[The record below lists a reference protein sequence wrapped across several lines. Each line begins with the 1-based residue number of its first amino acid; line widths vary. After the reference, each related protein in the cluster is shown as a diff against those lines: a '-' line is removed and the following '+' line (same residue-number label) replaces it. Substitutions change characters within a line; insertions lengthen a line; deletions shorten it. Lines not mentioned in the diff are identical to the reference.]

1 MCCPR
6 QLESGFGPK
15 AQVSP
20 QSFQSGECTS
30 LYRIRPGKGTGKVV
44 SLDLQPMVGLHS
56 TCCWPVLIIGAVTG
70 NHYFANRYYA
80 TIDDTPRPRCFRWEE
95 SGLGSLRRCTG
106 WQVI

>member
-6 QLESGFGPK
+6 QLESSFGPK
-15 AQVSP
+15 AQVSS

-30 LYRIRPGKGTGKVV
+30 LYRIRSGKGTGKVV

-70 NHYFANRYYA
+70 NHYSTNRYYA
-80 TIDDTPRPRCFRWEE
+80 PIDDTPRPRCFRWEE
-95 SGLGSLRRCTG
+95 SGLGSL
-106 WQVI
+106 